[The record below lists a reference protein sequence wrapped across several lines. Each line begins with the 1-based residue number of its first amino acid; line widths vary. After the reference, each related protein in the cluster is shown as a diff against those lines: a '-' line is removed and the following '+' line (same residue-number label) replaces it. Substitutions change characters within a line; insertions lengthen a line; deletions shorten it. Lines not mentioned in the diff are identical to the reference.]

1 MQSLRLAFDISYMIM
16 MGHVV
21 YSITLNIMILN
32 ISPRMTTEHI
42 NKNKEDYSSVTLD
55 VPSNISDIDL
65 LVVFKALESAG
76 FRVVD
81 HHDNL

>member
-1 MQSLRLAFDISYMIM
+1 MIM

-21 YSITLNIMILN
+21 YSITLNILILN

-42 NKNKEDYSSVTLD
+42 NKNKEDYSSVILD
-55 VPSNISDIDL
+55 VPSNISDINL

-76 FRVVD
+76 FRVMD
-81 HHDNL
+81 HHEY